1 MAHGGAGTQKND
13 WQDGEAG
20 LASFIFKHLVVKYN
34 TLFPRVCRYNGDMKR
49 PEYSSEKLSFI

>member
-34 TLFPRVCRYNGDMKR
+34 TLFPRG
-49 PEYSSEKLSFI
+49 